1 MLALAF
7 FSWWYGKGWQ
17 NASKKT
23 LEHIQNVGQMF
34 SIGLLFRTLFQPWR
48 RIITYPGA
56 GINQHFH
63 ALIDNSLS
71 RLVGLFVRL
80 FVLFAA
86 LLTTVILG
94 LIGLIELLIWPLL
107 PPAVIATLVLGF
119 IR

>member
-17 NASKKT
+17 TASKKT

-34 SIGLLFRTLFQPWR
+34 SIGLLIKTLFQPWR

-56 GINQHFH
+56 GLNAHFH

-71 RLVGLFVRL
+71 RLVGFVVRIV
-80 FVLFAA
+80 VLFAA
-86 LLTTVILG
+86 LVTTIL
-94 LIGLIELLIWPLL
+94 LSLLGLIELIIWPLM
-107 PPAVIATLVLGF
+107 PPAVIAVLVLGF
-119 IR
+119 IK